1 MATVAV
7 DCTGRV
13 SGFGN
18 FGRRARVS
26 EESGDAPRNVFG
38 EFADTKIARRTLGER
53 QEKEIGCFAHT
64 FAGYF
69 QWILQAL
76 LAKCKRKFRYETSLP
91 NFLLNLGFG

>member
-38 EFADTKIARRTLGER
+38 EFADTKIARRTPGE
-53 QEKEIGCFAHT
+53 GDWLFCSHVCWLLPVDT
-64 FAGYF
+64 SS
-69 QWILQAL
+69 AL
-76 LAKCKRKFRYETSLP
+76 SEM
-91 NFLLNLGFG
+91 